1 MQATGSLRNIGQV
14 VERCIYR
21 TTVYWVRRNQPG
33 TELHDAMA
41 QHIRAVETVIT
52 QRPGGR
58 VDITTSVL
66 ARRKHLDETQH
77 FRYQRTGISEYVHR
91 ADTLPEV

>member
-1 MQATGSLRNIGQV
+1 MWTSESLRNIGQV

-21 TTVYWVRRNQPG
+21 TTAYWVRRNQPG
-33 TELHDAMA
+33 LELPDAMA
-41 QHIRAVETVIT
+41 NHIRAVETVIT
-52 QRPGGR
+52 QRSGGR
-58 VDITTSVL
+58 VDLTVSVL

-77 FRYQRTGISEYVHR
+77 FRYQRTGYSEYVHK